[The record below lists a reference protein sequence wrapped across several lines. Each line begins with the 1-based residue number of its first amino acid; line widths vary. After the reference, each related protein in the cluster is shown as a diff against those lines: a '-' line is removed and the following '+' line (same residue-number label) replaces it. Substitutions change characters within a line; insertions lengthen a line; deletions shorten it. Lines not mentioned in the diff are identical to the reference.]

1 MSLKYIKEKHLYHN
15 SPGRPAVPDELKC
28 VPYSSRMS
36 KPLLDWLRDQPEPMT
51 KIIDRLVAE
60 YKDRKENYVDDDLV
74 DDIKKLI
81 KRSIKR

>member
-1 MSLKYIKEKHLYHN
+1 MK
-15 SPGRPAVPDELKC
+15 PGRPSVPDELKR
-28 VPYSSRMS
+28 VAYSSSMAPDLIR
-36 KPLLDWLRDQPEPMT
+36 WLREQPEPMT

-81 KRSIKR
+81 KRSRQK